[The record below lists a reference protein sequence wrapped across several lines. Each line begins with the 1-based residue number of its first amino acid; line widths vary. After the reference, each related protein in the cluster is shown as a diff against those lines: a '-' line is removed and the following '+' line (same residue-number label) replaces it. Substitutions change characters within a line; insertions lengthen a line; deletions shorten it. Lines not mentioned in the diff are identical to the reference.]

1 MAKRF
6 IVTATFSVWAE
17 SESDALD
24 QAMAWQEEMDRKDD
38 NRPSVMRIEYAPT
51 NSLARPQVYP
61 ENHLQK
67 IVNNPSKVG
76 GIIPVKQ
83 KQ

>member
-24 QAMAWQEEMDRKDD
+24 QAMAWQEEMDRKED

-51 NSLARPQVYP
+51 GSLERPQVYP
-61 ENHLQK
+61 K
-67 IVNNPSKVG
+67 IETA
-76 GIIPVKQ
+76 
-83 KQ
+83 

>member
-24 QAMAWQEEMDRKDD
+24 QAMVRQEEMDRKED
-38 NRPSVMRIEYAPT
+38 NRPSIMRIEYAPT
-51 NSLARPQVYP
+51 NSLTSAS
-61 ENHLQK
+61 LSWKIICKK

-76 GIIPVKQ
+76 GIIQ
-83 KQ
+83 